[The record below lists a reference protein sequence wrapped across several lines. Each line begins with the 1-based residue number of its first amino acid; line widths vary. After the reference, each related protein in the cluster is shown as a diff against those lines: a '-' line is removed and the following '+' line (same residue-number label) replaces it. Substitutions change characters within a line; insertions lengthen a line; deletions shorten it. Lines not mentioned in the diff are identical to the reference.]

1 MRLLKQ
7 LARTV
12 GKNLIGVAAAVGVAG
27 LCVAPLVAAAQNQN
41 QTIKVSPAPAEHRG
55 WARDRTD
62 IPHDQDY
69 VLGQL
74 PNGMKYLI
82 LPNQTP
88 PNQVAMRMLIDAG
101 SMQERPGEEGVAHF
115 LEHLAFR
122 GTTKYPDTSASST
135 DPRPSVQK
143 VLEDIG
149 LQMAADVNAS
159 TGPDTTTFIL
169 DLPRNDQKSI
179 TTGLDVMRQLVSD
192 MLIQQDKVDAERG
205 VVLAEERSRAGPG
218 LELSKAFLN
227 LQLGSHPYGRP
238 PIGLRSVIETVTP
251 KTIRTFYDAFY
262 RPERATLLV
271 VGDVDP
277 ATVIPALTAAFAD
290 WAGRGES
297 GKDPAPI
304 TVKPPSPDVSVIVT
318 AGATDTSLMLRW
330 FEPYKEP
337 TYTMADRRKS
347 LIEQLGA
354 GIIARRMQGLNEAA
368 GKPAARIGSA
378 SRAAISGVW
387 SGQIANTVG
396 ITDVYKAL
404 DVMVKAHRQA
414 VDYGVSQAEL
424 DEQRQLVIDATRR
437 EAERGRTG
445 TSVAQVEG
453 AADMVAAEV
462 PFVSLQ
468 RAYMILLEQAPT
480 VTLDEVNSALKARF
494 REKPSLLYSGS
505 AQPAGGEAALRD
517 AFNKAMA
524 APVSAYVPAAVKP
537 WPYTDFG
544 PVGVVAKRENVQDLG
559 VTLVTFENGVKLTIK
574 PLPSN
579 KDLINIRVRV
589 GLGRLQMPLNV
600 IDASDMGLS
609 LWSAGGLKKL
619 SVSEQART
627 LAGKR
632 VGVAAR
638 TLDDAYALDNFNLTT
653 REDLGLQMELFAAT
667 LTDAA
672 YRTDDW
678 ASWMAQ
684 ADAADAS
691 FKLTPSGVLERE
703 LDRLLHG
710 DDLRWTINNKAMRD
724 TWKPADSIKYIKP
737 IVDTSPIEVI
747 VVGDVRVESVIA
759 EVARTLGALPPRPP
773 FKEPAGLR
781 NVKFPA
787 PGTKTLPHQGRAD
800 QGYALIGWPTY
811 QGAYKSIRD
820 ERIGFI
826 LGQML
831 RDNATRK
838 FRSEGG
844 ATYSPMELVDF
855 PTFLPN
861 YGFIAV
867 AVEAPPELIAE
878 IQSEIQN
885 IATTLAT
892 VPQPA
897 SEISRVTQPKVE
909 QARRNFVTNAGYWT
923 ELLANVHDD
932 PSGLE
937 YIRTEMK
944 DYREITPEEVQ
955 AAAAKWLKPETAWRL
970 TIVPG
975 PGAQ

>member
-1 MRLLKQ
+1 MKLLKK
-7 LARTV
+7 LT
-12 GKNLIGVAAAVGVAG
+12 LILGGAVAALG
-27 LCVAPLVAAAQNQN
+27 LGVAPLVAAAQNQN
-41 QTIKVSPAPAEHRG
+41 QTIRVAPAPAEHRG
-55 WARDRTD
+55 WARERSDL
-62 IPHDQDY
+62 PHDQDY
-69 VLGQL
+69 LLGQL

-88 PNQVAMRMLIDAG
+88 PNQVAMRLLIDAG

-122 GTTKYPDTSASST
+122 GTKLYPDGK
-135 DPRPSVQK
+135 VQE
-143 VLEDIG
+143 VLEGIG

-169 DLPRNDQKSI
+169 DFPRNDQTSI
-179 TTGLDVMRQLVSD
+179 TTGLSVMRQLVSD
-192 MLIQQDKVDAERG
+192 MLIEKDKLDTERG

-218 LELSKAFLN
+218 LEASKAFLR
-227 LQLGSHPYGRP
+227 LQLGDHPYGRP
-238 PIGLRSVIETVTP
+238 PIGLRPVIETVTP
-251 KTIRTFYDAFY
+251 ETIRGFYDAFY
-262 RPERATLLV
+262 RPERATLV
-271 VGDVDP
+271 IVGDVDP
-277 ATVIPALTAAFAD
+277 ANLVPALTATFAD
-290 WAGRGES
+290 WVGRGTP

-304 TVKPPSPDVSVIVT
+304 TVKPPSPDVSMIVT
-318 AGATDTSLMLRW
+318 AGAPDTSLMLRW
-330 FEPYKEP
+330 FDTYKEP
-337 TYTMADRRKS
+337 TYSKADRRIS

-354 GIIARRMQGLNEAA
+354 GVVARRMQGLNEAA

-378 SRAAISGVW
+378 SRAAIYGVW
-387 SGQIANTVG
+387 NGQIASTVG
-396 ITDVYKAL
+396 VTDVYKAL

-414 VDYGVSQAEL
+414 VDYGITQAEL
-424 DEQRQLVIDATRR
+424 DEQLQLVIDATKR

-445 TSVAQVEG
+445 TSVAQVEI
-453 AADMVAAEV
+453 AADMVSSEV

-468 RAYMILLEQAPT
+468 QSYGLLLEQAPT
-480 VTLDEVNSALKARF
+480 IKLAEVNAALKARF
-494 REKPSLLYSGS
+494 REAPSLLYSGS
-505 AQPAGGEAALRD
+505 APPPGGEPALRD
-517 AFNKAMA
+517 AFTKAMA

-544 PVGVVAKRENVQDLG
+544 PVGVVAKRETVQDLG
-559 VTLVTFENGVKLTIK
+559 VTLVQFENGVKLTIK

-579 KDLINIRVRV
+579 KDLINIRVRI

-619 SVSEQART
+619 SVSEQSRT

-638 TLDDAYALDNFNLTT
+638 TTDDAYTLDNFNLTT
-653 REDLGLQMELFAAT
+653 REDLGLQMELLAAT
-667 LTDAA
+667 LTDSA
-672 YRTDDW
+672 YRTEDW

-684 ADAADAS
+684 ADAADAAM
-691 FKLTPSGVLERE
+691 KMTPSGVLERE
-703 LDRLLHG
+703 LDPLVHG
-710 DDLRWTINNKAMRD
+710 GDLRWTINNKALRD
-724 TWKPADSIKYIKP
+724 TWKPEDSIKYIKP
-737 IVDTSPIEVI
+737 IVDNSPIEVI
-747 VVGDVRVESVIA
+747 VVGDVRIDAVIT
-759 EVARTLGALPPRPP
+759 EVARTLGALPARPP

-781 NVKFPA
+781 DVKFPA
-787 PGTKTLPHQGRAD
+787 PGTKTLPHQGRED

-811 QGAYKSIRD
+811 QGAYKSIRE
-820 ERIGFI
+820 ERVGYV

-861 YGFIAV
+861 YGYIAV
-867 AVEAPPELIAE
+867 AVESPPELIDE
-878 IQSEIQN
+878 IQGEIQN

-932 PSGLE
+932 ASGLE

-944 DYREITPEEVQ
+944 DYREITPAEVQ
-955 AAAAKWLKPETAWRL
+955 AAAQKWLKPETAWRL
-970 TIVPG
+970 SIVPEK
-975 PGAQ
+975 